1 MKIDSLSFFTVY
13 NLIIY
18 CIAGSAAKIGKQKIG
33 FFYDF
38 LFVCLFVLSYGVTN
52 EVRGTVFGKNCRVVA
67 P

>member
-18 CIAGSAAKIGKQKIG
+18 CIAVQRKLESRKLD

>member
-1 MKIDSLSFFTVY
+1 MKIDSLSFFY
-13 NLIIY
+13 SLQPDNILHR
-18 CIAGSAAKIGKQKIG
+18 SAAKTGKQKIG